1 MESRL
6 RTLGETAD
14 KKALALENL
23 EAASDKLDPYIKSIR
38 ESIPK
43 VGEDESHF
51 EHDLSKK
58 KWKKAYVI
66 VKEVFSWRALIIF
79 PVTGVLGYCFSVDTM
94 IGIIVLSF
102 VLSVLVLFLTDYV
115 LKIKTLFDMTDE
127 SKKDFFHFRA
137 YANHRREYD
146 VFAHFFINGNG
157 FRFKQAFELFKEW
170 DKDIEKKDE
179 MILKLEKGL
188 KKMANDSV
196 RLPAEAEQE
205 IEFVNSLSEKLLDKI
220 RRKTEGTLSL
230 SAMELA
236 GKYSIYR
243 LEEDQLILEHPSAGS
258 KNIPKKAGLYDKEM
272 KSRSFVKILESGYDW
287 EMDSQSTISFVVE
300 LNGVNY
306 VYTVNV
312 NERNK
317 HALNP
322 QTSSG
327 KMNID
332 RLADV
337 VSTAFMLYGY
347 NTSKKKRG

>member
-1 MESRL
+1 
-6 RTLGETAD
+6 LGEMAN

-43 VGEDESHF
+43 VGEDDIHF
-51 EHDLSKK
+51 DHDLNKK
-58 KWKKAYVI
+58 KWKKAYI
-66 VKEVFSWRALIIF
+66 IGKEIFSWRALIIF
-79 PVTGVLGYCFSVDTM
+79 PVTGSILWSFSVDT
-94 IGIIVLSF
+94 IFGLIVLSL
-102 VLSVLVLFLTDYV
+102 VLSVLVLFLSDYV
-115 LKIKTLFDMTDE
+115 LKIKTLIDMTDE
-127 SKKDFFHFRA
+127 SKKEFFHFRA

-146 VFAHFFINGNG
+146 LFAHFFINGNG

-170 DKDIEKKDE
+170 NKDIEKKDE
-179 MILKLEKGL
+179 MILKLEKDL

-196 RLPAEAEQE
+196 KLPAEAEQE
-205 IEFVNSLSEKLLDKI
+205 IQFVNALSEKLLDKI
-220 RRKTEGTLSL
+220 RRKTEGTLTF

-236 GKYSIYR
+236 GKYAIYR
-243 LEEDQLILEHPSAGS
+243 LEEDQLILEYPSVGS
-258 KNIPKKAGLYDKEM
+258 KNIPKTVDLDCKEM

-287 EMDSQSTISFVVE
+287 ETDKQSTISFVVE

-306 VYTVNV
+306 VYTVIM

-322 QTSSG
+322 QVSSG

-337 VSTAFMLYGY
+337 VSTAFMLYEY

>member
-1 MESRL
+1 MGDIATKK
-6 RTLGETAD
+6 TLT
-14 KKALALENL
+14 LENL
-23 EAASDKLDPYIKSIR
+23 EVACDKFDPYIKSIR

-43 VGEDESHF
+43 VGEDDVHF
-51 EHDLSKK
+51 EHDLNKK

-66 VKEVFSWRALIIF
+66 AKEVFSWRSLIIF
-79 PVTGVLGYCFSVDTM
+79 PVTGLIWWFFSID
-94 IGIIVLSF
+94 ILFGFIILSF
-102 VLSVLVLFLTDYV
+102 VLTVIVLFLINYV

-146 VFAHFFINGNG
+146 VFAHFLINGNV
-157 FRFKQAFELFKEW
+157 FRFKQALELFKDW
-170 DKDIEKKDE
+170 DKEIEKKDE
-179 MILKLEKGL
+179 MILKFEKDL

-205 IEFVNSLSEKLLDKI
+205 IEFVNSLSEKLLEKI
-220 RRKTEGTLSL
+220 RRKTEGVLSF
-230 SAMELA
+230 STMELV
-236 GKYSIYR
+236 GKYAIYR
-243 LEEDQLILEHPSAGS
+243 LEQEQLIIEYASVVS
-258 KNIPKKAGLYDKEM
+258 KSIPKTVDLDDKEM
-272 KSRSFVKILESGYDW
+272 KNRSFIKILESIYDW
-287 EMDSQSTISFVVE
+287 ETDNHSTISFVVE
-300 LNGVNY
+300 LNGVIY
-306 VYTVNV
+306 VYTVII

-322 QTSSG
+322 QSSSG

-337 VSTAFMLYGY
+337 VSTAFKLYEY

>member
-1 MESRL
+1 MVN
-6 RTLGETAD
+6 
-14 KKALALENL
+14 KKALENL
-23 EAASDKLDPYIKSIR
+23 EAASDKFDPYIKSIR

-43 VGEDESHF
+43 VADDDIHF
-51 EHDLSKK
+51 DHDLNKK
-58 KWKKAYVI
+58 KWKKAYGI
-66 VKEVFSWRALIIF
+66 GKEVFSWRALIIL
-79 PVTGVLGYCFSVDTM
+79 PVTGFIGWCFFYDITLGFITLSMVLT
-94 IGIIVLSF
+94 
-102 VLSVLVLFLTDYV
+102 VLVLFLTNYA

-137 YANHRREYD
+137 YANHRREYE
-146 VFAHFFINGNG
+146 VFSPYLINGNG
-157 FRFKQAFELFKEW
+157 FRFKQAFELLKEW

-179 MILKLEKGL
+179 MILKLEKDL

-196 RLPAEAEQE
+196 KLPAEAEQE

-220 RRKTEGTLSL
+220 RRKTEGTLSI

-236 GKYSIYR
+236 GKYAIYR

-258 KNIPKKAGLYDKEM
+258 KNIPKTVDLNDKGLR
-272 KSRSFVKILESGYDW
+272 SRSFIKILESSYDW
-287 EMDSQSTISFVVE
+287 ETDSNSTISFVVE
-300 LNGVNY
+300 LNGINY
-306 VYTVNV
+306 VYTVVV

-337 VSTAFMLYGY
+337 VSTAFILYGY